1 MWTYQTFSILCLT
14 STWRLWCS
22 LTRSSPLRWDIK
34 HRNIWPIMTYKS
46 FLYLTFD
53 DGEEEKTLPC
63 NIPFCFCASRELP
76 CECSQLWSISSSPQF
91 YKIFLF
97 LVFSLTAPLTYHL
110 RHNSSRFSFPRKC
123 FSLAHLSA
131 RWCQRKSSCD
141 KETWLESSNWTLELF
156 MTTLVLF
163 NLFGLG
169 LWAFDTPL
177 NWGILW
183 H

>member
-1 MWTYQTFSILCLT
+1 MFSHTSTFLFLIFIDTFGPSWRTNHFSIWHLMMVKKKRLCLVT
-14 STWRLWCS
+14 FHFAFVPRGNYLVSAHSYGPYHFRHNF
-22 LTRSSPLRWDIK
+22 TRF
-34 HRNIWPIMTYKS
+34 S
-46 FLYLTFD
+46 FLGFFSHST
-53 DGEEEKTLPC
+53 THT
-63 NIPFCFCASRELP
+63 R
-76 CECSQLWSISSSPQF
+76 ISSS
-91 YKIFLF
+91 Y
-97 LVFSLTAPLTYHL
+97 
-110 RHNSSRFSFPRKC
+110 NSSKFSFPRKC